1 MWNGIAEPMKGARKM
16 NEKSC
21 PTSDIGRAWQSIDFH
36 AAKAH
41 VNRLQNRIT
50 KALLKGDFV
59 KAESLIHVLTHSFY
73 AKALAV
79 KVVISNKGKQSPG
92 IDNDVWISPAEKYAA
107 ALDLK
112 ARGYHA
118 NALLR
123 KYIPKANG
131 DLRPLSIPTMKDR
144 AMQTLY
150 SFALEPYAEITA
162 DEHSYGYRRNCRA
175 QDAICRCLDVL
186 NAEPYPRWIL
196 EGDIKACFD
205 HISHE
210 WLLKNVPMDKRILKE
225 FLKISYVE
233 NGRLYSVDEGTPQG
247 GSISPMLCNIALN
260 GMEQYLRDRFGQAVQ
275 FVRFSDDFVVIGQD
289 PDVLRTAI
297 PLLDDFLSVRGLRL
311 SEEKTVITH
320 INDGFDFLGWHT
332 QQHGQQVIATP
343 SARNVN
349 SLLQNI
355 GAALLTPNLNREQM
369 IEMLIAKIKGWI
381 AYHRGI
387 VPAAALHGAQFEL
400 AQLVH
405 TITGDKELV
414 TLVGSLFPAE

>member
-1 MWNGIAEPMKGARKM
+1 MWNGIAEPMKGAWKM
-16 NEKSC
+16 NKKLC
-21 PTSDIGRAWQSIDFH
+21 PTSDMGRAWESIDFRD
-36 AAKAH
+36 AKAH

-50 KALLKGDFV
+50 KALLKGDFA
-59 KAESLIHVLTHSFY
+59 KAESLIHILMHSFY

-79 KVVISNKGKQSPG
+79 KVVVTNKGKESPG
-92 IDNDVWISPAEKYAA
+92 IDNEVWISPAEKYAA
-107 ALDLK
+107 ALDLR

-118 NALLR
+118 NTLLR
-123 KYIPKANG
+123 KYIPKAND

-150 SFALEPYAEITA
+150 SLALEPYAEITA
-162 DEHSYGYRRNCRA
+162 DEHSYGYRRNRRA

-186 NAEPYPRWIL
+186 NAEPCLPWIL

-210 WLLKNVPMDKRILKE
+210 WLLQNVPMDKRILKQ
-225 FLKISYVE
+225 FLEINYVE
-233 NGRLYSVDEGTPQG
+233 NGKLCSVDEGTPQG

-260 GMEQYLRDRFGQAVQ
+260 GMEQHLHDRLGHKVQ

-289 PDVLRTAI
+289 PDVLRAAI
-297 PLLDDFLSVRGLRL
+297 PLLDDFLSGRGLHL

-320 INDGFDFLGWHT
+320 IGDGFDFLGWHT
-332 QQHGQQVIATP
+332 RQYGQQVVATP
-343 SARNVN
+343 SVRNVN

-355 GAALLTPNLNREQM
+355 GETLLTSNLNRDHM
-369 IEMLIAKIKGWI
+369 VKILIAKIKGWI

-387 VPAAALHGAQFEL
+387 VPAVALHGAEFDL
-400 AQLVH
+400 SQLVRKA
-405 TITGDKELV
+405 TGDMELV